1 MAFKTPGS
9 PEQEQKPLAPPAVVG
24 KLLDLEDEVKAEMGI
39 QPEPIATNVR
49 RVYRA
54 IAQIRKVLKHEKS
67 LER

>member
-9 PEQEQKPLAPPAVVG
+9 PEQEQKPVAPPAVVG
-24 KLLDLEDEVKAEMGI
+24 KLLDMEDEVRAEMAN
-39 QPEPIATNVR
+39 QPEPVATNVR

-54 IAQIRKVLKHEKS
+54 IAHIRKVLKHEKS